1 VHTAEAAGGANRQV
15 NTTTASGMALALA
28 IAALPATTRAQASG
42 GVTLASDYRVRGV
55 SLTDGRGV
63 AVASLAYDHDSGVY
77 AGGSAVA
84 HDPAGRDVRL
94 LGWQGYAGVAGR
106 LRTGTSWDVGV
117 TRVEMEPYFD
127 RRYSLEYTQA
137 HVGLSQGDI
146 SGRLSVASGYPR
158 KGVETAYAELN
169 AALRP
174 AEGWR
179 LIGHVGLQSRLTE
192 RRSGGDDERLDVTLG
207 VARSFG
213 KRAEA
218 QLSWTVL
225 APRPEPR
232 VSWTRAG
239 LTAAL
244 TVYF

>member
-1 VHTAEAAGGANRQV
+1 MNPPA
-15 NTTTASGMALALA
+15 ASGVALALA
-28 IAALPATTRAQASG
+28 LAALPAMSRAQVSG
-42 GVTLASDYRVRGV
+42 GITLASDYRIRGA

-63 AVASLAYDHDSGVY
+63 AVASLAYDHDSGAY
-77 AGGSAVA
+77 AGGSVVA
-84 HDPAGRDVRL
+84 HDPAYRDLRL

-106 LRTGTSWDVGV
+106 LRTGPSWDVGV
-117 TRVEMEPYFD
+117 TRVDMAPYFD
-127 RRYSLEYTQA
+127 RRYSLEYTQV
-137 HVGLSQGDI
+137 HVGLAHGDV

-174 AEGWR
+174 AEDWR
-179 LIGHVGLQSRLTE
+179 LLGHLGLQSRLTE
-192 RRSGGDDERLDVTLG
+192 RGRGGDERLDVTVG

-218 QLSWTVL
+218 QLSWTAVT
-225 APRPEPR
+225 PRPEPQ

>member
-1 VHTAEAAGGANRQV
+1 M
-15 NTTTASGMALALA
+15 NTPSASGVALALA
-28 IAALPATTRAQASG
+28 IAALPATTRAQVSG

-63 AVASLAYDHDSGVY
+63 AVASLAYDHESGVY
-77 AGGSAVA
+77 AGGSIVA
-84 HDPAGRDVRL
+84 HDPAERDVRL
-94 LGWQGYAGVAGR
+94 LGWQGYAGVSGR
-106 LRTGTSWDVGV
+106 LRTGSSWDVGV
-117 TRVEMEPYFD
+117 TRVDMEPYFD
-127 RRYSLEYTQA
+127 RRYSLEYTQV
-137 HVGLSQGDI
+137 HVGLAHGDV

-174 AEGWR
+174 ADGWR

-192 RRSGGDDERLDVTLG
+192 RRGDDDERLDVTVG

-218 QLSWTVL
+218 LLSWTVL
-225 APRPEPR
+225 TPRPEPR
-232 VSWTRAG
+232 VTWTRPG

>member
-1 VHTAEAAGGANRQV
+1 VITR
-15 NTTTASGMALALA
+15 TASGVALALA
-28 IAALPATTRAQASG
+28 ISALPAGTQAQVSG
-42 GVTLASDYRVRGV
+42 GVTLASDYRIRGV

-63 AVASLAYDHDSGVY
+63 AVASLAYDHESGAY
-77 AGGSAVA
+77 AGGSVVA
-84 HDPAGRDVRL
+84 HDPAERDVRL
-94 LGWQGYAGVAGR
+94 LGWQGYAGVSGR
-106 LRTGTSWDVGV
+106 LRTGTSWDVGM
-117 TRVEMEPYFD
+117 TRVDMAPYFD
-127 RRYSLEYTQA
+127 RRYSLEYTQV
-137 HVGLSQGDI
+137 HVGLAHGDV

-179 LIGHVGLQSRLTE
+179 LLGHVGLQSRLTE
-192 RRSGGDDERLDVTLG
+192 RRRGDDDERFDVTLG

-218 QLSWTVL
+218 QLSWT
-225 APRPEPR
+225 AITPRPEPR
-232 VSWTRAG
+232 VSWTRPG

>member
-1 VHTAEAAGGANRQV
+1 MNAPAANGV
-15 NTTTASGMALALA
+15 VLALA
-28 IAALPATTRAQASG
+28 IAALPAVSRAQVSG
-42 GVTLASDYRVRGV
+42 GVTLASDYRIRGV

-63 AVASLAYDHDSGVY
+63 AVASLAYDHGSGVY
-77 AGGSAVA
+77 AGGSVVA
-84 HDPAGRDVRL
+84 HDPAERDLRL
-94 LGWQGYAGVAGR
+94 LGWQGYAGLSGR
-106 LRTGTSWDVGV
+106 LDRGAAWDVGV
-117 TRVEMEPYFD
+117 SHVHMEPYFD
-127 RRYSLEYTQA
+127 RRYPLEYTQV

-146 SGRLSVASGYPR
+146 AGRLSVASGYPR

-174 AEGWR
+174 AEDWR

-192 RRSGGDDERLDVTLG
+192 RRSAEDDERLDVTVG

-225 APRPEPR
+225 SPRPAPQ
-232 VSWTRAG
+232 VTWTRAG

>member
-1 VHTAEAAGGANRQV
+1 MHPAEAAGGANRQV
-15 NTTTASGMALALA
+15 NTPSGVALALA
-28 IAALPATTRAQASG
+28 IAALPATTRAQISG
-42 GVTLASDYRVRGV
+42 GITLASDYRVRGV

-63 AVASLAYDHDSGVY
+63 AVASLAYDHESGVY
-77 AGGSAVA
+77 AGGSVVA
-84 HDPAGRDVRL
+84 HDPAERDVRL
-94 LGWQGYAGVAGR
+94 LGWQGYAGVSGR
-106 LRTGTSWDVGV
+106 LRTGSSWDVGV
-117 TRVEMEPYFD
+117 TRVDVAPYFD
-127 RRYSLEYTQA
+127 RRYALEYTQV
-137 HVGLSQGDI
+137 HVGLAHGDVA
-146 SGRLSVASGYPR
+146 GRLSVASGYPR

-179 LIGHVGLQSRLTE
+179 LLGHVGLQSRLTE
-192 RRSGGDDERLDVTLG
+192 RRRGDDDERFDVTLG

-218 QLSWTVL
+218 QLSWTAL
-225 APRPEPR
+225 SPRPEPR

-239 LTAAL
+239 VTAAL